1 MILNGKTYDVW
12 NEIKYLAKN
21 GTGMYHCTDID
32 DKRRINE
39 LVNAGYITVSWKTA
53 LDAVF
58 HIDVET
64 D

>member
-1 MILNGKTYDVW
+1 MDSRTYDVW
-12 NEIKYLAKN
+12 NKIKSIAQN
-21 GTGMYHCTDID
+21 GTGIYHCSDMD

-39 LVNAGYITVSWKTA
+39 LIHAGFITVSWKTA

-58 HIDVET
+58 HTAAET